1 MRRLIALLFLLGVS
15 RIHAEPLRVT
25 TWNLNFSPQA
35 PVSEADEQRLANI
48 ASVLNSLKADV
59 ILLQEV
65 PDRQA
70 CERLAAL
77 LKPSHYQTATC
88 SAFTDLS
95 GRHLPQVAVLTRKPV
110 AAAWTEPWK
119 PEGLIAATGFLV
131 STADRKSTRLNS
143 SH

>member
-35 PVSEADEQRLANI
+35 PVSEADEKRLANI

-70 CERLAAL
+70 CGRLAAL
-77 LKPSHYQTATC
+77 LKPSHYQTATFL
-88 SAFTDLS
+88 AFTDLS
-95 GRHLPQVAVLTRKPV
+95 GRHPPPVAVLTRKPV
-110 AAAWTEPWK
+110 AAAWTETGK
-119 PEGLIAATGFLV
+119 PEGQIAPPGGLAYAAISPQT
-131 STADRKSTRLNS
+131 SP
-143 SH
+143 

>member
-35 PVSEADEQRLANI
+35 PVSEADEKRLANI

-70 CERLAAL
+70 CEPLAAL
-77 LKPSHYQTATC
+77 PETSHYQTATC

-95 GRHLPQVAVLTRKPV
+95 GRHPSPVAVLPSKPV
-110 AAAWTEPWK
+110 AAAVTGPWK
-119 PEGLIAATGFLV
+119 P
-131 STADRKSTRLNS
+131 D
-143 SH
+143 